1 MSRTWLSA
9 SGLSLC
15 VGSLL
20 SWIPGAMAQEDTAS
34 AAPVAPD
41 RIGAA
46 SALVELLEESE
57 QAQLMRDF
65 NDPERHGWSFF
76 PARRTSLR
84 IGDLDDEERGALVDF
99 LEVAL
104 GENGLKRVREV
115 RTVEPV
121 TDRGGGVV
129 TGPDE
134 YHLTFFGPISS
145 TEPWGWRLEG
155 HHIALNQTLVGSKL
169 LAVTP
174 SFLGS
179 APVRN
184 ENGLEPLG
192 REIRLARFCVEQL
205 EGDVREQVMEEDVP
219 REIVTGMNVDW
230 EQPRGRALRSPNCP
244 PPSGSCCGCSRARTP
259 PSMPTTPFA
268 PFSLRGMPP
277 IRRRSI
283 TSGSARSRRRGRTA
297 IVCRARSG

>member
-134 YHLTFFGPISS
+134 YLTFFGRLLDRAQ
-145 TEPWGWRLEG
+145 GWRLRG

-169 LAVTP
+169 L
-174 SFLGS
+174 
-179 APVRN
+179 
-184 ENGLEPLG
+184 
-192 REIRLARFCVEQL
+192 
-205 EGDVREQVMEEDVP
+205 
-219 REIVTGMNVDW
+219 IVT
-230 EQPRGRALRSPNCP
+230 EPRL
-244 PPSGSCCGCSRARTP
+244 RARAGERTRTP
-259 PSMPTTPFA
+259 RPGITRSI
-268 PFSLRGMPP
+268 LRRTA
-277 IRRRSI
+277 RRR
-283 TSGSARSRRRGRTA
+283 REER
-297 IVCRARSG
+297 